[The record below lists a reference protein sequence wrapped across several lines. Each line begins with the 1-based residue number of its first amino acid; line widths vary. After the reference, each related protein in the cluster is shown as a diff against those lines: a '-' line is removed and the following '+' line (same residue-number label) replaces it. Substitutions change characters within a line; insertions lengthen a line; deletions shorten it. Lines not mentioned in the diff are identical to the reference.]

1 MISVLLGLLDRPIFE
16 ILYRSAYR
24 TCIHLEPSISL
35 HPFTKR
41 FIRLSRAE
49 KLKIE
54 PVNPDENLFLV
65 ESLVWLVIISSDQDP
80 NAVRSEFLSRLLYG
94 CLCTDLWDSTPLDVG
109 SSVPRSTK

>member
-65 ESLVWLVIISSDQDP
+65 SQPYI
-80 NAVRSEFLSRLLYG
+80 
-94 CLCTDLWDSTPLDVG
+94 
-109 SSVPRSTK
+109 